1 MGPRAIRLRWLW
13 RSRTAPRDTGL
24 VAGSPSR
31 DHTECSLRHGWHTGP
46 AALLRIDFVA
56 MCPHAPA
63 VQLRRAITSGWPTT
77 RVPSVNAVPFAGAA
91 DAMRGCWWRQS
102 ADNGGI
108 LGHKE
113 VPRDCPRPTHYPKN
127 GSRPR
132 VLNVEVVIMIQ
143 HAQRRRGR

>member
-31 DHTECSLRHGWHTGP
+31 DHTECSSRHGWHTGP

-56 MCPHAPA
+56 MCLHAPA

-77 RVPSVNAVPFAGAA
+77 RVPSATLCRLNEAAGAA
-91 DAMRGCWWRQS
+91 DATRGCWWRQS

-113 VPRDCPRPTHYPKN
+113 VPCDPFTQTDAGGTPA
-127 GSRPR
+127 S
-132 VLNVEVVIMIQ
+132 
-143 HAQRRRGR
+143 